1 MPSTNITVISVALAR
16 LYFAVLLDH
25 LKTELGKPENG
36 RDITIRYGELVNRTK
51 TRFHGAPYIEAAI
64 PMNVGTRLLVVQLIC
79 EKLGLPNLACLGV
92 NATGEPGIAY
102 REARDWE
109 ADKAAVL
116 AYNWDGVSADIASA
130 FDVEA
135 KEAARRAEKERPKTV
150 SESEARKMLHSAAKA
165 NPGKYRVDNY
175 QKEDMIRLI
184 MKGWPVD
191 EAYDAV
197 KRQPPASGT
206 SGA

>member
-1 MPSTNITVISVALAR
+1 MPSANITVISVALAR

-25 LKTELGKPENG
+25 LKAELAKRGHE
-36 RDITIRYGELVNRTK
+36 RDITIRYGELVSRTK
-51 TRFHGAPYIEAAI
+51 IRFHDAPYIEAAI

-102 REARDWE
+102 TEARDWE

-116 AYNWDGVSADIASA
+116 AYKWDGVTADIANA

-135 KEAARRAEKERPKTV
+135 KEAARRAERERPKTV
-150 SESEARKMLHSAAKA
+150 SESEARAMFYSAAKA
-165 NPGKYRVDNY
+165 NPGRYRMDYY
-175 QKEDMIRLI
+175 QREDMIRLI
-184 MKGWPVD
+184 MKGWPLD
-191 EAYDAV
+191 DAYDAATG
-197 KRQPPASGT
+197 KLPRTGT
-206 SGA
+206 SGG